1 MINFLLNENVL
12 SVAPICGFFTGHMLI
27 SLKNNI
33 LDPVAHKIFP
43 EDFFGDIDDSKKL
56 NTNINWKLFLK
67 EFVLWIIMV
76 GMFYFIWAKIL
87 KRSPH

>member
-12 SVAPICGFFTGHMLI
+12 AVTPICGFFTGHMLI

-43 EDFFGDIDDSKKL
+43 ENFFGDSIDSKKL
-56 NTNINWKLFLK
+56 IINWKLFLK

-76 GMFYFIWAKIL
+76 GVFYIIWAKIL

>member
-33 LDPVAHKIFP
+33 LDPLAHNIFP
-43 EDFFGDIDDSKKL
+43 ENFFGESKDSKKII
-56 NTNINWKLFLK
+56 INWRLFLK
-67 EFVLWIIMV
+67 EFVLWIVMV